1 MSDVCGIRSGISVQI
16 RRTDGRTHPA
26 IVSSVNTALKSVTVE
41 WFEKGETKGK
51 EIEFDTI
58 FALNANLAPPSHQN
72 LNDANLEAHKLSRDS
87 STSWDEDEE
96 EDDEDECD
104 DESHNELLSTDGDN
118 GNSKTKSTMSI
129 SSLPNPRTNSTKAHL
144 PLQSKNR
151 LSAIKT
157 GQITS
162 HTTINGFSLSS
173 NNSNLS
179 ENVQTVSIKSP
190 TQNNTMPAPQPASD
204 INAKG
209 RKRNN
214 VVKEVEKLKKNR
226 EERRLRQAEKKE
238 EKEALMNIDPGNPN
252 WQTLAMIR
260 EYQNSL
266 DFRPLRGFEGVE
278 THQITVC
285 VRKRPLNKKEVARKE
300 VDVITV
306 PRKDMIV
313 VHETKNKV
321 DLTKYLENQQ
331 FRFDYAFDDTCSNE
345 LVYHYTAKP
354 LVKTIFEGGMAT
366 CFAYGQTGSG
376 KTHTMGGTFS
386 GKHQDSKKGIYAMVA
401 KDVFKFLNSS
411 PYQEQNLIVS
421 ASFFEIY
428 SGKVFDLLADK
439 AKLRVLE
446 DGKQQVQVVGLT
458 EKVVNSVDEVLLLIT
473 SGNAART
480 SGQTSA
486 NSNSSRSH
494 AVFQITL
501 RSPGSHRVRGKFS
514 LIDLAGNER
523 GADTSSADRL
533 TRMEGAEINKSLLA
547 LKECIRALGR
557 KGTHLPFRA
566 SKLTQVLRDSFIGD
580 NSKTCMIA
588 MISPGMSSCEHSL
601 NTLRYADRVKE
612 LAATEQLEG
621 TTSSGNSERIDCNND
636 SMQRDDLATLRSLN
650 EGEISAEMY
659 HFHEAV
665 SHLQLLEDD
674 VVETFTSWHE
684 QGLREQELI
693 DMTRRVDYD
702 QDAFATRLDSLLD
715 ERWQHLKVLRE
726 KVKEFRHQL
735 DAEEEISKKMKK

>member
-1 MSDVCGIRSGISVQI
+1 MSEVCGIRSGISVQI

-26 IVSSVNTALKSVTVE
+26 IVSSVNTALRSVTVE

-58 FALNANLAPPSHQN
+58 FALNANLAPASHQI
-72 LNDANLEAHKLSRDS
+72 NDSPMEPHKLSRDS

-96 EDDEDECD
+96 DD
-104 DESHNELLSTDGDN
+104 DESNLEAFSTDCDN
-118 GNSKTKSTMSI
+118 GNIKDKPSLSV
-129 SSLPNPRTNSTKAHL
+129 SSLPNPRTNATKPHL
-144 PLQSKNR
+144 PAHPKNR
-151 LSAIKT
+151 LTSIKPPQVLPNAT
-157 GQITS
+157 
-162 HTTINGFSLSS
+162 NGYTPGT
-173 NNSNLS
+173 NNSRGV
-179 ENVQTVSIKSP
+179 ENIPPSGGYNKVPQT
-190 TQNNTMPAPQPASD
+190 NTMPVPPNNEAIA
-204 INAKG
+204 NAKS

-226 EERRLRQAEKKE
+226 EERRQRQAEKKE

-252 WQTLAMIR
+252 WQFLAMIR
-260 EYQNSL
+260 EYQTSL
-266 DFRPLRGFEGVE
+266 DFRPLRGTDVVE

-285 VRKRPLNKKEVARKE
+285 VRKRPLNRKELGRKE
-300 VDVITV
+300 VDVISI
-306 PRKDMIV
+306 PRKDVIV
-313 VHETKNKV
+313 VHEPKNKV

-345 LVYHYTAKP
+345 LVYNYTAKP
-354 LVKTIFEGGMAT
+354 LVQTIFDGGMAT

-386 GKHQDSKKGIYAMVA
+386 GKQQDSNKGIYAMVA
-401 KDVFKFLNSS
+401 KDVFKYLNS
-411 PYQEQNLIVS
+411 PQYKPQNLVVS
-421 ASFFEIY
+421 CSFFEIY

-458 EKVVNSVDEVLLLIT
+458 EKVVNSVDEVLTLIT
-473 SGNAART
+473 AGNSART

-501 RSPGSHRVRGKFS
+501 RVPGSHRIHGKFS

-523 GADTSSADRL
+523 GADTSSANRL

-557 KGTHLPFRA
+557 KGAHLPFRA

-580 NSKTCMIA
+580 NSKICMIA

-601 NTLRYADRVKE
+601 NTLRYADRVK
-612 LAATEQLEG
+612 
-621 TTSSGNSERIDCNND
+621 
-636 SMQRDDLATLRSLN
+636 DLLRMN
-650 EGEISAEMY
+650 PWMAGP
-659 HFHEAV
+659 
-665 SHLQLLEDD
+665 
-674 VVETFTSWHE
+674 
-684 QGLREQELI
+684 
-693 DMTRRVDYD
+693 
-702 QDAFATRLDSLLD
+702 QDLF
-715 ERWQHLKVLRE
+715 
-726 KVKEFRHQL
+726 
-735 DAEEEISKKMKK
+735 